1 MIETVRLVS
10 DGEEIVSFQGEA
22 IRLHLAAD
30 PREPALDRRGE
41 STAPSKDSRG
51 THA

>member
-10 DGEEIVSFQGEA
+10 DGEELVSFQGEA
-22 IRLHLAAD
+22 VRLHLGAD

-41 STAPSKDSRG
+41 AAAPSKDSRG
-51 THA
+51 HRA